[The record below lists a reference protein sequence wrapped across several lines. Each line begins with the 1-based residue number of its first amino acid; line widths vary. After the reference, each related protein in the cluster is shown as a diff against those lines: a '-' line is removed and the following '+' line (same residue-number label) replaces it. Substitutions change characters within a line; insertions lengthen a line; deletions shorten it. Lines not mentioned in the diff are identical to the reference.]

1 MKKVTNWEKYFR
13 MCVFIAILTID
24 NAVLK
29 IFAGNIKQSV
39 SFIIYAVVLA
49 VLSFTCYKRMKK
61 DEEELIKEIEERENK
76 QSKQEQ

>member
-1 MKKVTNWEKYFR
+1 MKKVTNWKKYFR
-13 MCVFIAILTID
+13 MCTFLTILTIG

-29 IFAGNIKQSV
+29 ISAGNIKQSF

-61 DEEELIKEIEERENK
+61 DEEELIKEIEDRKNK
-76 QSKQEQ
+76 QSE